1 MSTLTMRRWEHFI
14 VAGSA
19 SARADQ
25 FTLIGGQVM
34 QNVFEQRVRLPVEG
48 DHILLVNE
56 YVVSLETDPTLDGLC
71 CLHVSHYTIIIGI
84 VNPPT

>member
-1 MSTLTMRRWEHFI
+1 MRRWEHFI

-25 FTLIGGQVM
+25 FALIGGQVM
-34 QNVFEQRVRLPVEG
+34 QNVFEQRVRLAVEG